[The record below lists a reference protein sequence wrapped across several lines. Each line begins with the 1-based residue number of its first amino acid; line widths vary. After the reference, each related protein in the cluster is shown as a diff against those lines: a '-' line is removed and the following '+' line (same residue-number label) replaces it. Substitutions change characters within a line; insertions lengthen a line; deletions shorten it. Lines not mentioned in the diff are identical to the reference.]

1 MRRNPV
7 KKPVDTNKKF
17 NRKASHFKER
27 FPGVDLDLIKG
38 LMEANINNPCIYCG
52 IKLTLENCSAD
63 HRISLKNKGK
73 NDIENMDI
81 ICKKCNRGKS
91 DFNQDFFS
99 ELLETADKYGQRKS
113 LLGKLAQ
120 ATTIFG
126 RWK

>member
-27 FPGVDLDLIKG
+27 FPGLELNFIKMVMSKFIG
-38 LMEANINNPCIYCG
+38 YKCRYCHEE
-52 IKLTLENCSAD
+52 LTLDNCSAD
-63 HRISLKNKGK
+63 HRVSTKNGGK
-73 NDIENMDI
+73 NTEDNFAI

-91 DFNQDFFS
+91 DFNEDFFL
-99 ELLETADKYGQRKS
+99 ELLKTADKYGQRKS